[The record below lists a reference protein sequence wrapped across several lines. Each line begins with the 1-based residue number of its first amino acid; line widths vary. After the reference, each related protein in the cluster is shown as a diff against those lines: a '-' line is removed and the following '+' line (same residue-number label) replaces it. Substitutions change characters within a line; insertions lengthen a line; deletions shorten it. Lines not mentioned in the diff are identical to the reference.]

1 MLPGHEGKA
10 MVCHRW
16 WVWDRWLNVGIV
28 DINENV
34 YELASA
40 NNLQFKV
47 IEIGNGIGF
56 SPESNLAG

>member
-1 MLPGHEGKA
+1 MRGKPWFVTA
-10 MVCHRW
+10 G
-16 WVWDRWLNVGIV
+16 WVWDRWLDVVRGV
-28 DINENV
+28 INENV

-47 IEIGNGIGF
+47 IEIGNGIRF